1 MTWIALFDESGT
13 NGQSPLI
20 YMGCV
25 LARGDQW
32 KGFNADWKQVLDDY
46 GVPYAHGSEMLH
58 RKGPYKDWD
67 SGRVNEF
74 GFKLEKLYHKHL
86 YAGAVALMR
95 KDDYDAQYAALI
107 PSKMRRNTQLGVL
120 FRAFLSFVP
129 SFIRE
134 QLAEDEAIDF
144 VYESGAPNKGD
155 LESVYAE
162 IKAEF
167 SAIPEWS
174 KRLGTLTFGGKG
186 IPGLQAAD
194 LIVYGASRVE
204 KVEHG
209 ELHSVI
215 EQTSLVSPNKN
226 AVDEIPHL
234 RIPITQEVLGE
245 LKESL
250 LLRFSQKR
258 LSA

>member
-13 NGQSPLI
+13 NGHSPLI

-32 KGFNADWKQVLDDY
+32 KGFDADWKQVLDDY

-120 FRAFLSFVP
+120 FRVCVRRSHL
-129 SFIRE
+129 
-134 QLAEDEAIDF
+134 
-144 VYESGAPNKGD
+144 D
-155 LESVYAE
+155 LERRAVKDRVHVAIGGHDAKRQTHFGTE
-162 IKAEF
+162 IEAALQPGAAGAGAGGVQRSRRIDREGGDV
-167 SAIPEWS
+167 ARHQRQRRAPLATAGARGPE
-174 KRLGTLTFGGKG
+174 RTRDV
-186 IPGLQAAD
+186 PD
-194 LIVYGASRVE
+194 
-204 KVEHG
+204 
-209 ELHSVI
+209 
-215 EQTSLVSPNKN
+215 
-226 AVDEIPHL
+226 
-234 RIPITQEVLGE
+234 
-245 LKESL
+245 
-250 LLRFSQKR
+250 
-258 LSA
+258 